1 MHVVVAE
8 QGAVLPGTTAVC
20 GDSHTCTNGALG
32 AIAFG
37 IGSTEIAHAP
47 AYQAL
52 WLPRPKTLR
61 VTVDGALDPHVS
73 AKDIALAIISRFS
86 TDGGAGCAMEYAGS
100 VIRALSVEGRM
111 TLCNL
116 SIEFGS
122 RIGLIA
128 PDDAVFS
135 YLHGRP
141 RAPKGAAFDAA
152 VGAWRALASDDNATF
167 DKEYALDASSI
178 APTVSWGTSP
188 EDAISCGW
196 SDSTTRR
203 CAQPSAAIALG
214 TRSFLCQPA
223 ANWGRFSTNSGLGC
237 LSAAN
242 VGLARQ
248 WLSGRHRTQL
258 CRDLRAECALAAVRS
273 LLPRIANRNLYNRDM
288 AYTYHESISR

>member
-188 EDAISCGW
+188 EDAIPVDGAIPRLADARNQVQRSRWERALSYVSLPQIGAGSAQTLAW
-196 SDSTTRR
+196 AAYRQQMWALLDSGFRVV
-203 CAQPSAAIALG
+203 IA
-214 TRSFLCQPA
+214 RSFAEIFEQNALWLQ
-223 ANWGRFSTNSGLGC
+223 
-237 LSAAN
+237 SAVYFLVLQTEICTTAI
-242 VGLARQ
+242 
-248 WLSGRHRTQL
+248 WPTRTM
-258 CRDLRAECALAAVRS
+258 S
-273 LLPRIANRNLYNRDM
+273 P
-288 AYTYHESISR
+288 